1 MAVTSTDSA
10 QATPSRAM
18 PQFGLQAMLGMTAV
32 VAVVCTLFFSIPPVV
47 ATPLMIVLMVTLP
60 AVLTT
65 VLVYGRGYQRT
76 FCLGAIFP
84 AGIML
89 LCTSLMLMIH
99 SISAYQNSVATWEG
113 FAERVG
119 PYYRPYVAL
128 TLGAALAV
136 GLICVVVRWI
146 VDRGEPS

>member
-1 MAVTSTDSA
+1 MAVTSTDS
-10 QATPSRAM
+10 SRAASRTM

-32 VAVVCTLFFSIPPVV
+32 VAVVCTLFFSMPPEI
-47 ATPLMIVLMVTLP
+47 ATPVMIVIMVTLP

-99 SISAYQNSVATWEG
+99 SISAYQNSVATWQE
-113 FAERVG
+113 FSERIG
-119 PYYRPYVAL
+119 PYYKPYVAL
-128 TLGAALAV
+128 TFGTALAV
-136 GLICVVVRWI
+136 GAICVVVRWI
-146 VDRGEPS
+146 VDRGERT